1 MEALIQALRTLQA
14 NAFIYYTKAH
24 GYHWNIEGIL
34 FTQFHEFFA
43 DIYNDAWS
51 SIDGYAEWIRIFGG
65 KAAFDTP
72 SILMNSNVRYDLDMN
87 ASNPIDMLNSLNS
100 SNDQIISDLTLA
112 FDIATLERQ
121 QGVANFFA
129 DRISIHE
136 KYRWQI
142 TASLKTM
149 SNN

>member
-34 FTQFHEFFA
+34 FTQFHEFFSE
-43 DIYNDAWS
+43 IYNDAWS
-51 SIDGYAEWIRIFGG
+51 SVDNYAEWIRIFGE
-65 KAAFDTP
+65 KAVFDTP

-87 ASNPIDMLNSLNS
+87 VTNPIDMLSSLNS
-100 SNDQIISDLTLA
+100 SNDQIISDLTSA
-112 FDIATLERQ
+112 FDIATLEKQ

-129 DRISIHE
+129 DRITAHE
-136 KYRWQI
+136 KFRWKI
-142 TASLKTM
+142 TSSLKTM
-149 SNN
+149 SSN